1 MELLFF
7 TSYYPYNFGDTSF
20 IKPEMPFLSKTF
32 NKIHVMNML
41 IESFQYNKI
50 DTPVNLYLVSP
61 EKYILKYTSK
71 YARIKSVFSSFFHP
85 FKLAHIFFYE
95 FFSLLQQK
103 KLSFQI
109 LKTSVIYLLNSN
121 LLALLIK
128 QYILQNPEIKIIY
141 TYWYKYETL
150 ASLICK
156 RYLKVPVKCI
166 TRTHGGDLY
175 EFMQKNNYQPY
186 KIWMDKYIDRVFF
199 ISNAGYN
206 YYLNLFAS
214 LNKYKYIISKLGIE
228 NNFSIKDI
236 LKKEPSKDSL
246 NIISCS
252 GMITLKRIHL
262 IIEALSKISELSINW
277 THIGDGAERISLEN
291 IANELIG
298 NKSNIKYTFTGNL
311 NNENVKEYYF
321 NNYFD
326 CFVST
331 TSSEGL
337 PVSMMEA
344 ISFGIP
350 VISSNV
356 GGVSEIVN
364 EETGILLNPDNCAE
378 ELVNALHKI
387 ASMSIQETKKIRESC
402 RRYWEDNFKAETQ
415 FSKFA
420 NNLKELVEE

>member
-1 MELLFF
+1 MEILFF
-7 TSYYPYNFGDTSF
+7 TSYYPHNFGDTAF
-20 IKPEMPFLSKTF
+20 IKPEIVFLSKDF
-32 NKIHVMNML
+32 NKIHVMNIL
-41 IESFQYNKI
+41 TESLQYDKI
-50 DTPVNLYLVSP
+50 DTPINIYTVMP
-61 EKYILKYTSK
+61 EKYMLKYTNK
-71 YARIKSVFSSFFHP
+71 YLKIKAVFLSVLHP
-85 FKLAHIFFYE
+85 FKLALILFFE
-95 FFSLLQQK
+95 LIILLKQK
-103 KLSFQI
+103 KLKFQT
-109 LKTSVIYLLNSN
+109 LKTAIIYLLNAN
-121 LLALLIK
+121 ILAFLIK
-128 QYILQNPEIKIIY
+128 QYILQNSEIKLIY
-141 TYWYKYETL
+141 TFWFKYETL

-156 RYLKVPVKCI
+156 KYFNIQVKCI

-186 KIWMDKYIDRVFF
+186 KYWMDKYIDRIFF

-206 YYLNLFAS
+206 YYLNHFAVTS
-214 LNKYKYIISKLGIE
+214 KNKYVISKLGIE
-228 NNFSIKDI
+228 NNFPVKDI
-236 LKKEPSKDSL
+236 LNKESSKDSL

-252 GMITLKRIHL
+252 GIITLKRINL
-262 IIEALSKISELSINW
+262 IIEALSKINELSINW
-277 THIGDGAERISLEN
+277 THIGDGTERISLEN
-291 IANELIG
+291 TANKLIG

-350 VISSNV
+350 IISSNV

-364 EETGILLNPDNCAE
+364 EETGILLNPDNCVE

-387 ASMSIQETKKIRESC
+387 ASMTIQETKKLRESC
-402 RRYWEDNFKAETQ
+402 RRYWENNFKAETQ
-415 FSKFA
+415 YNKFV
-420 NNLKELVEE
+420 NNLKELVLE

>member
-1 MELLFF
+1 LEILFL
-7 TSYYPYNFGDTSF
+7 TSYYPHNFGDAVF
-20 IKPEMPFLSKTF
+20 IKPEIPFLSNF
-32 NKIHVMNML
+32 FDKIHVMNML
-41 IESFQYNKI
+41 VESLQYNKI
-50 DTPVNLYLVSP
+50 DTPVNFYIVPP
-61 EKYILKYTSK
+61 EKYLSK
-71 YARIKSVFSSFFHP
+71 LANKRLRIKSVFISIFHP
-85 FKLAHIFFYE
+85 FKLAYIFFFE
-95 FFSLLQQK
+95 LIILLQRK
-103 KLSFQI
+103 NLKFQT
-109 LKTSVIYLLNSN
+109 LKIAVIYLLNAN
-121 LLALLIK
+121 LLAFLIK
-128 QYILQNPEIKIIY
+128 QYVLQNPEIKLIY
-141 TYWYKYETL
+141 TYWFKYETM

-156 RYLKVPVKCI
+156 KYFNIPVKCI

-175 EFMQKNNYQPY
+175 EFAQKNNYQPF
-186 KIWMDKYIDRVFF
+186 KHWMDKYIDRIFF

-206 YYLNLFAS
+206 YYLNIFAGPNK
-214 LNKYKYIISKLGIE
+214 NKYVISKLGIE
-228 NNFSIKDI
+228 NNFSVKDI
-236 LKKEPSKDSL
+236 LNKEPSKDLL

-262 IIEALSKISELSINW
+262 IIEALSKINELSINW

-291 IANELIG
+291 TANKLIG
-298 NKSNIKYTFTGNL
+298 NKGNIKYTFTGNI

-364 EETGILLNPDNCAE
+364 KGTGILLNPDNCAE
-378 ELVNALHKI
+378 ELVNALYKI
-387 ASMSIQETKKIRESC
+387 ASMTIQETKKLRESC
-402 RRYWEDNFKAETQ
+402 RRYWEDNFRAETQ
-415 FSKFA
+415 YNKFV
-420 NNLKELVEE
+420 NNLKELVIE